1 MLPIWETGPILI
13 LRRSD
18 VYHNQWMLQISYQ
31 LGRLVVQ
38 VLPLKACAKLFSD
51 SRCWLSYHHRLLSSL
66 DLTLHNGKCG
76 NETKFQIPW
85 REGFYLKK
93 NAAVSINVG
102 PWVLG
107 FALFQE
113 NVWHNLVELSNQ
125 LEHGIVRQVLQ
136 GKLTLA
142 LVARICFTEH
152 CMSVAGNNL
161 QPMFTELVK

>member
-13 LRRSD
+13 AQRSD
-18 VYHNQWMLQISYQ
+18 VYHNECCKFLTNLEGWYFRYCLW
-31 LGRLVVQ
+31 RHVQ
-38 VLPLKACAKLFSD
+38 NWLF
-51 SRCWLSYHHRLLSSL
+51 YHHRLLSSL

-125 LEHGIVRQVLQ
+125 LEHGIVGQVLQ

-152 CMSVAGNNL
+152 SMSVAGNNL